1 MACLEFNC
9 GHRALSNV
17 RICAIVV
24 SFWVLVF
31 SMVHLSPKIVVF
43 ASSLCACMLCIWVE
57 RVCVC
62 VCNLI
67 QKHYYCIYYLPNKPW
82 IDTYRHIY
90 ESSVCIQEQGFPRSI
105 WSWLCMPNR
114 GGNTHNNDAFS
125 LSLSISVWMRFMQH
139 TIFRLVWSPESILL
153 GVVVRVSVRER
164 EMRNAVKRKIYC
176 RQFWFDW

>member
-1 MACLEFNC
+1 MCNC
-9 GHRALSNV
+9 CIVLGFGVFYGSPLAKNCSF
-17 RICAIVV
+17 RII
-24 SFWVLVF
+24 
-31 SMVHLSPKIVVF
+31 P
-43 ASSLCACMLCIWVE
+43 LCMHVMYMSWA

-62 VCNLI
+62 VCSLI

-164 EMRNAVKRKIYC
+164 CEMR
-176 RQFWFDW
+176 